1 MKFRAICENHLYSKA
16 YSKGKRAV
24 TSALAVYVLPDYQAK
39 RLAKAHPE
47 KRVVNRIGLTT
58 STKLGGAV
66 VRSRCRR
73 IMREGLRALEQ
84 EKRLKTGF
92 LIVIAARSA
101 SVKLK
106 CTEIKRQLEE
116 YFFPITTPD
125 SYCITD
131 VLFAARDLL
140 LGKEK
145 HECGYVYGFLNTPYG
160 ITEKVT
166 LTKDDITDS
175 FKVLYFKYLQALRF
189 LHVSHFRL
197 RRRRF

>member
-73 IMREGLRALEQ
+73 IMREGLRALER
-84 EKRLKTGF
+84 EKTLKTGF

-106 CTEIKRQLEE
+106 STEIKRQLDTA
-116 YFFPITTPD
+116 FTK
-125 SYCITD
+125 
-131 VLFAARDLL
+131 
-140 LGKEK
+140 LGMYAEDKGEK
-145 HECGYVYGFLNTPYG
+145 
-160 ITEKVT
+160 I
-166 LTKDDITDS
+166 
-175 FKVLYFKYLQALRF
+175 
-189 LHVSHFRL
+189 
-197 RRRRF
+197 